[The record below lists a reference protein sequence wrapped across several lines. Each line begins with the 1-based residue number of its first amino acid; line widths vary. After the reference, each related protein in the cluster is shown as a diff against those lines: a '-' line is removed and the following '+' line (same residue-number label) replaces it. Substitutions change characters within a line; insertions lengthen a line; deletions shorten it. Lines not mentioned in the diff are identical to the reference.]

1 MFVVYIVA
9 AIFLRPEPMVE
20 IRDDEDLIFYH
31 DYLSDRKMALA
42 RLKRRCEALDRRSRR
57 MENILT
63 NREYD

>member
-1 MFVVYIVA
+1 
-9 AIFLRPEPMVE
+9 MVE